1 MSNAAY
7 SYFCEHA
14 EAEYQSHVT
23 GRRLIAAD
31 GVWMIEV
38 DQPAGD
44 FPDPPIP
51 EFVLHQDLGR
61 LRGYCDFGAG
71 RYAFQHRAMGLVPP
85 MTATDI
91 VCDNRH
97 QIRVLA
103 IPAARVTGWMQDAA
117 PPASALDLGPLHA
130 ACFKNV
136 LVEQLLDRL
145 WRGGHHG
152 APTGRLFT
160 DAALIT
166 LWGELLR
173 QARMPAKLQRGGLAP
188 WQVRRCIDYLNEHA
202 CEDVGLDHLAA
213 LVGLSPFHFAR
224 AFKHSTGMPP
234 HRYQLSLRIERAKA
248 LLELTDTPV
257 TEIALDVGY
266 ESSQALARLFR
277 REVGVSPSEYR
288 RTRGRVKA

>member
-1 MSNAAY
+1 MTAAS
-7 SYFCEHA
+7 SYFSGHA
-14 EAEYQSHVT
+14 PAEFEPHVT
-23 GRRLIAAD
+23 DRRLITPD
-31 GVWMIEV
+31 GIWMIEV

-44 FPDPPIP
+44 FPDPPIA

-71 RYAFQHRAMGLVPP
+71 RFAFQHGHLGLVPP

-97 QIRVLA
+97 QVRVLA
-103 IPAARVTGWMQDAA
+103 IPAARITGWMQDNAA
-117 PPASALDLGPLHA
+117 PGLSAHDLGPLHA

-145 WRGGHHG
+145 WQEQDHG
-152 APTGRLFT
+152 SPAGRLFA
-160 DAALIT
+160 DAAVMT

-173 QARMPAKLQRGGLAP
+173 QARMPAKRWRGGLAP
-188 WQVRRCIDYLNEHA
+188 WQVRRCTDYLNDHA
-202 CEDVGLDHLAA
+202 CENVGLEELAA

-224 AFKHSTGMPP
+224 AFKHSTGVPP
-234 HRYQLSLRIERAKA
+234 HRYQLNLRIERAKT
-248 LLELTDTPV
+248 LLELTEKPV
-257 TEIALDVGY
+257 TEIAFDVGY

-277 REVGVSPSEYR
+277 REVGLSPSDYR
-288 RTRGRVKA
+288 RARMK